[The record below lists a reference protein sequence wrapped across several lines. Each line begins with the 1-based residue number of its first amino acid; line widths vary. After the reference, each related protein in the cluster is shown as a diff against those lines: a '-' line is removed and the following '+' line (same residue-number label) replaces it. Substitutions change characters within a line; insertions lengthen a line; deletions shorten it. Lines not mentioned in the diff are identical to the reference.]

1 MVSAGRTD
9 STGDDA
15 LTSLVLRLDPDEVT
29 ALLVRAALE
38 HDDVARAVRL
48 AAASAPERLTVLRA
62 AVDQGLRTRRFLG
75 YHESSQWAIDGRPI
89 VDALGVEVANHP
101 SRELVTLLE
110 RAVGHVVKVILHAD
124 DSDGLIGGL
133 ATDLLELHAQ
143 ACDAGVA
150 DPVALGRWMVRFTFE
165 DQHFFVVDPVR
176 YAAALGERGIATY
189 RSEVTKRCVSVA
201 EQAGVHDRPFAESYA
216 LERLAVLDRDVPRL
230 VELLGGDLTAPYQFI
245 RVAEAMVEL
254 GDDDA
259 ALAWSKRGITETTG
273 WQVAK
278 LYDLATRILD
288 DRGDTTAVL
297 VLRREQHQRMPSS
310 STYALLRS
318 AAESDGDWDLE
329 RPDARRV
336 LEARDP
342 GGYIDALLSDGEP
355 TAAWTTAVANPGW
368 ELGDRRWE
376 HLAEA
381 REPDDPAAAMDTY
394 LRLAD
399 SALRDANRNAYRVAV
414 RYLEAARR
422 AATSAQLTSALDEHI
437 TALRERH
444 RRRPTLI
451 ALLDKAKLR

>member
-1 MVSAGRTD
+1 
-9 STGDDA
+9 
-15 LTSLVLRLDPDEVT
+15 
-29 ALLVRAALE
+29 
-38 HDDVARAVRL
+38 
-48 AAASAPERLTVLRA
+48 
-62 AVDQGLRTRRFLG
+62 
-75 YHESSQWAIDGRPI
+75 
-89 VDALGVEVANHP
+89 
-101 SRELVTLLE
+101 
-110 RAVGHVVKVILHAD
+110 
-124 DSDGLIGGL
+124 
-133 ATDLLELHAQ
+133 
-143 ACDAGVA
+143 
-150 DPVALGRWMVRFTFE
+150 
-165 DQHFFVVDPVR
+165 
-176 YAAALGERGIATY
+176 
-189 RSEVTKRCVSVA
+189 
-201 EQAGVHDRPFAESYA
+201 
-216 LERLAVLDRDVPRL
+216 
-230 VELLGGDLTAPYQFI
+230 
-245 RVAEAMVEL
+245 MVEL

-318 AAESDGDWDLE
+318 AAESDGHWDIE

-342 GGYIDALLSDGEP
+342 GGYIDALLTDGEP
-355 TAAWTTAVANPGW
+355 AAAWTAAAANPGW

-376 HLAEA
+376 RLAGA

-399 SALRDANRNAYRVAV
+399 SALREANRNAYRVAV
-414 RYLEAARR
+414 RYVQAARR
-422 AATSAQLTSALDEHI
+422 AATNAQLTSAFDEHV

-451 ALLDKAKLR
+451 ALLDKANLR